1 MWYVYMLECEDNS
14 IYVGIAQD
22 VEQRFGQH
30 QLGIG
35 GHYTAFISRPTKIL
49 YTEKFRFK
57 LHAENREIQIK
68 KWTREKKLALAHGNL
83 ERLKS
88 LSISRD

>member
-1 MWYVYMLECEDNS
+1 MWYLYMLECEDSS

-30 QLGIG
+30 QMGIG
-35 GHYTAFISRPTKIL
+35 GHYTAVISRPIKIL
-49 YTEKFRFK
+49 YTEEFKFK
-57 LHAENREIQIK
+57 LYAEKREIQIK
-68 KWTREKKLALAHGNL
+68 KWTREKKLALVHGDL

-88 LSISRD
+88 LSVSRD